1 MPLFGHAFVG
11 MGAALYT
18 KPRARDSFGAAMW
31 IPILIFLNY
40 LPDIVAQISFL
51 LGLRGTEIVWHSLVA
66 GVLFSLIISPGLM
79 VIARLSFRRAFFV
92 SLFSILVHDLLDL
105 LQTPG
110 RLFLWPV
117 STWRPSPEYTIAPL
131 SPTDEI
137 IIFGC
142 FFIASLI
149 IYLVCFYKHNSN
161 PRPVKTTQQQ
171 CIVWLARILII
182 IILMSAGAT
191 QYLKKIRTEKFN
203 QAKAVLETTKDYTLG
218 LDLIEDAGRWP
229 YGASFAW
236 IDYFKART
244 YWGLGDRKQAE
255 LSYKKSLDED
265 PWNIWS
271 LGDLAL
277 LYASSDEHPA
287 ERRQRIAPYVKRLLE
302 NFSGDPILQGYLNK
316 IEAALGE
323 PLDVSHDRF
332 ITSNSKKASTA
343 QN

>member
-11 MGAALYT
+11 MGAALYI

-79 VIARLSFRRAFFV
+79 VLAQLSFRRAFLI
-92 SLFSILVHDLLDL
+92 SLCSILVHDLLDL

-117 STWRPSPEYTIAPL
+117 SSWRFSPEYTLTPMSAR
-131 SPTDEI
+131 DEI
-137 IIFGC
+137 IVFG
-142 FFIASLI
+142 FFYIAALI
-149 IYLVCFYKHNSN
+149 IYVTCFYKHNSQ
-161 PRPVKTTQQQ
+161 PRRVKTTQQQ
-171 CIVWLARILII
+171 SLVWLARILVI

-191 QYLKKIRTEKFN
+191 QYLREIRAEKFN
-203 QAKAVLETTKDYTLG
+203 QAKAVLETTEYYTVGLG
-218 LDLIEDAGRWP
+218 LIEEAGRWP

-236 IDYFKART
+236 IDYFKARA

-255 LSYKKSLDED
+255 LYYKKSLDED

-277 LYASSDEHPA
+277 LYAASDEHPA
-287 ERRQRIAPYVKRLLE
+287 ERRQHISPYVKRLLE
-302 NFSGDPILQGYLNK
+302 NFSGDPILQSYLNK

-323 PLDVSHDRF
+323 PLDVGDD
-332 ITSNSKKASTA
+332 ITAKKNT
-343 QN
+343 NPTIIKR